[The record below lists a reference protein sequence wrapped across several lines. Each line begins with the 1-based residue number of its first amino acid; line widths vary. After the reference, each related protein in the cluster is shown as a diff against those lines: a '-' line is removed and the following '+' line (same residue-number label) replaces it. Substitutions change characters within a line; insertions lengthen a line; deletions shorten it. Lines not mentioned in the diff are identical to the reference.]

1 MLAEC
6 SAVYFK
12 KPLRI
17 VINMRRLRGPA
28 AQQAYV
34 YSTLKRVL
42 LVFGFI
48 ISCSAFRVRVGDGN
62 SRML

>member
-1 MLAEC
+1 MLAER

-12 KPLRI
+12 KPLRK

-34 YSTLKRVL
+34 YSTLKGCCL
-42 LVFGFI
+42 YLG
-48 ISCSAFRVRVGDGN
+48 S
-62 SRML
+62 L